1 MRVLKRTGG
10 KRILTSL
17 NPHDEFLITLRS
29 RLRLLNEGIA
39 DHFDTS
45 PTKSSFI
52 FTTWITL
59 LSKLLKDL
67 LAWLPREAIPDNL
80 SEAFI
85 KTGNNKSRV
94 ILDCAEVLIERPKP
108 FDCQAGTWSDYKHY
122 NTIKILA
129 GISPSGFIT
138 FLSSCYGGRTSD
150 KFITK
155 DSSFYDLL
163 EHDDVVM
170 ADGGFQIQEELL
182 LHFCNLKVFPG
193 AMTKSQ
199 MTKKEVQETI
209 EIANLGIHVER
220 AINRIKNYRKR
231 NIARY

>member
-52 FTTWITL
+52 F
-59 LSKLLKDL
+59 
-67 LAWLPREAIPDNL
+67 
-80 SEAFI
+80 
-85 KTGNNKSRV
+85 
-94 ILDCAEVLIERPKP
+94 
-108 FDCQAGTWSDYKHY
+108 
-122 NTIKILA
+122 
-129 GISPSGFIT
+129 
-138 FLSSCYGGRTSD
+138 
-150 KFITK
+150 
-155 DSSFYDLL
+155 
-163 EHDDVVM
+163 
-170 ADGGFQIQEELL
+170 QEELL
-182 LHFCNLKVFPG
+182 LHFCNFKVFPG